1 MSLEKNE
8 GILLAVRIREITE
21 IDFTAVRKIF
31 VESIS
36 FHEQVD
42 SIFASINEAD
52 QIWINYITTIFQQD
66 DFKIYV
72 ALRSE
77 QIVGFCVGQI
87 IEKPPVY
94 QVKKIGQVNNIVV
107 KEGHKRQG
115 IGKVLF
121 ETIKAWFM
129 IQQVNH
135 IELLVAT
142 NNPQSLGF
150 WNKMEGREFMKK
162 MVIQI

>member
-1 MSLEKNE
+1 MSLEKND

-21 IDFTAVRKIF
+21 KDFTAVRKIF
-31 VESIS
+31 VESSS

-72 ALRSE
+72 ALRGE

-94 QVKKIGQVNNIVV
+94 QVKKIGQVNNIAV

-115 IGKVLF
+115 IGKVLS
-121 ETIKAWFM
+121 ETINAWFM
-129 IQQVNH
+129 TQQVNH

-150 WNKMEGREFMKK
+150 WNKMGGREFMKK